1 MTLRGSPVLSNQF
14 WLLPTTRQPIPPN
27 PPFLHLTLRN
37 PILQEVRSHKAVAWF
52 RLCNFKIISLITRI
66 LLFWMLV
73 KSLGDHTI
81 NITSSIIS
89 VEASCVVWSLWL
101 KPALCNHKC
110 VAEFLQFQPCLAQ
123 GGGRIVP
130 PCHVFACICVNTRMS
145 LLKKLD
151 FFQLWVWEIQFCA
164 FSFSDLCWQ

>member
-1 MTLRGSPVLSNQF
+1 MNKWYTSWWLLEDHLYSATNSGYCQPLDSRSPPTPLSSTLRYI
-14 WLLPTTRQPIPPN
+14 T
-27 PPFLHLTLRN
+27 

-101 KPALCNHKC
+101 KPALCNHKS
-110 VAEFLQFQPCLAQ
+110 VVEFLQFQPCLAQ
-123 GGGRIVP
+123 GGGPNCAPPVTYLRISV
-130 PCHVFACICVNTRMS
+130 
-145 LLKKLD
+145 
-151 FFQLWVWEIQFCA
+151 
-164 FSFSDLCWQ
+164 